1 MKTPASIG
9 ILSPT
14 RSAPCLLALQ
24 QLMDACAAAGL
35 NAYEMGRNTVN
46 DPVLGRPELILCL
59 GGDGT
64 MLSVALAASSTGSII
79 GGINMVPASPLPAH
93 RLKIFLQGPRPQ

>member
-1 MKTPASIG
+1 MNTPASIG
-9 ILSPT
+9 ILSPART
-14 RSAPCLLALQ
+14 PKCMQALE

-64 MLSVALAASSTGSII
+64 MLSVALAASSTGSRTSA
-79 GGINMVPASPLPAH
+79 G
-93 RLKIFLQGPRPQ
+93 R